1 MRPVTFPGTKKAGAL
16 PKSRAGPRQPTRD
29 LENPMPYRK
38 GQHVEYR
45 DHQDELQRGEIRS
58 AEGSGA
64 QTRYAVQNEAT
75 MREDKVNE
83 HQIEREL

>member
-1 MRPVTFPGTKKAGAL
+1 
-16 PKSRAGPRQPTRD
+16 
-29 LENPMPYRK
+29 MPYRK
-38 GQHVEYR
+38 GQQVEYR
-45 DHQDELQRGEIRS
+45 DQQDELQRGEIRS

-75 MREDKVNE
+75 LREDKVSE

>member
-1 MRPVTFPGTKKAGAL
+1 I
-16 PKSRAGPRQPTRD
+16 
-29 LENPMPYRK
+29 PMPYRK

-45 DHQDELQRGEIRS
+45 DQQDELQRGEIRS

-75 MREDKVNE
+75 MREDKVSE